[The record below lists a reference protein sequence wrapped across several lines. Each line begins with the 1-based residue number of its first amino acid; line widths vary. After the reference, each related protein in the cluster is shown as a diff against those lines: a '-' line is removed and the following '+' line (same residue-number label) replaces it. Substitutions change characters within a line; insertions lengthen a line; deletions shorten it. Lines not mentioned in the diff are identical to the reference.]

1 MEDTM
6 NKKFVQSLILSIVLS
21 LICTAV
27 ALILTKHFSCPCKGS
42 DEENEPFDEDD
53 VEESEA

>member
-1 MEDTM
+1 M